1 MPLPPKL
8 QRKHVNTQDVQDLI
22 DGWPTIRSLLA
33 TLPRHLLQS
42 LVDTDAAMDLDTSTA
57 TEDTSSYPQCD
68 IGADEDATNLHEIM
82 RGSLHLLIRKV
93 DNLQQHQRLLY
104 RDNDLLRARIEKLEQ
119 LNNPPSV
126 NTSNGPLPLMGTI
139 TLDLPVHYLLRGN
152 TNTSLQ
158 LIKLPMVDPKDPSE
172 YIYLKALIDVTSAT
186 SWLSP
191 EIASKYHLPD
201 DEGIIVRSCSGIAK
215 WLDVE
220 LKPTLIQVPD
230 IGTFNINCSSLAEV
244 EIKLWKIGSFDRRF
258 LKQCARQTDFH
269 PKAEANR
276 TDRHH
281 YWTRHPEA
289 LPLRRHYP
297 SICGRTKLH
306 ETPLQGILH
315 EDYKGPR
322 FILPY
327 GTKTLVAIDPP
338 SDEHEHFVTDVG
350 IKDQGQP
357 SSLPHDG
364 VAKSF

>member
-1 MPLPPKL
+1 
-8 QRKHVNTQDVQDLI
+8 
-22 DGWPTIRSLLA
+22 
-33 TLPRHLLQS
+33 
-42 LVDTDAAMDLDTSTA
+42 
-57 TEDTSSYPQCD
+57 
-68 IGADEDATNLHEIM
+68 
-82 RGSLHLLIRKV
+82 
-93 DNLQQHQRLLY
+93 
-104 RDNDLLRARIEKLEQ
+104 
-119 LNNPPSV
+119 
-126 NTSNGPLPLMGTI
+126 MGTI

-230 IGTFNINCSSLAEV
+230 IGTFNINCSSLAETD
-244 EIKLWKIGSFDRRF
+244 IIIGRDI
-258 LKQCARQTDFH
+258 LKHFH
-269 PKAEANR
+269 SEDIILPSGCVFHQY
-276 TDRHH
+276 RHGS
-281 YWTRHPEA
+281 A
-289 LPLRRHYP
+289 V
-297 SICGRTKLH
+297 SGRTKLH